1 MADAGRDESAEERA
15 DRKWG
20 DLLQELRV
28 AQTGVQILFGFLL
41 AVVFQPRFTTLG
53 ATDRSIYV
61 VTVVLGAVTTGALIG
76 PVSFHRMLAG
86 RRLKPQTVTWASRL
100 TVTGLVLLLCTMA
113 SSLLLILRLALH
125 STLAPWL
132 VAGVVCWYV
141 GCWFVLPGWA
151 RRMKRQVTRALTDRL
166 LGALGGHGQREGV
179 PGRVGVHPLVAR
191 PVVVLGVDGR
201 RAERDG
207 LAFGRVH
214 VAERH
219 HDPQVCLLGVV
230 GARPARRRVP
240 VVAADRE
247 MDAGRADDL
256 HEVGVAGRLDLTAE
270 QLGVELGEF
279 DGLGTVENE
288 DAGLGNGH
296 AGRVPAGRGN

>member
-1 MADAGRDESAEERA
+1 MADPGRDESAEERA

-41 AVVFQPRFTTLG
+41 AVVFQQRFITLG

-100 TVTGLVLLLCTMA
+100 TVIGLVLLLCTMA

-125 STLAPWL
+125 SALAPWL

-141 GCWFVLPGWA
+141 VCWFVLPGWA
-151 RRMKRQVTRALTDRL
+151 RRRGDR
-166 LGALGGHGQREGV
+166 
-179 PGRVGVHPLVAR
+179 
-191 PVVVLGVDGR
+191 
-201 RAERDG
+201 
-207 LAFGRVH
+207 
-214 VAERH
+214 
-219 HDPQVCLLGVV
+219 
-230 GARPARRRVP
+230 
-240 VVAADRE
+240 
-247 MDAGRADDL
+247 
-256 HEVGVAGRLDLTAE
+256 
-270 QLGVELGEF
+270 
-279 DGLGTVENE
+279 
-288 DAGLGNGH
+288 
-296 AGRVPAGRGN
+296 

>member
-76 PVSFHRMLAG
+76 PVSFHRMLVG

-125 STLAPWL
+125 SALAPWL

-151 RRMKRQVTRALTDRL
+151 RRRNDR
-166 LGALGGHGQREGV
+166 
-179 PGRVGVHPLVAR
+179 
-191 PVVVLGVDGR
+191 
-201 RAERDG
+201 
-207 LAFGRVH
+207 
-214 VAERH
+214 
-219 HDPQVCLLGVV
+219 
-230 GARPARRRVP
+230 
-240 VVAADRE
+240 
-247 MDAGRADDL
+247 
-256 HEVGVAGRLDLTAE
+256 
-270 QLGVELGEF
+270 
-279 DGLGTVENE
+279 
-288 DAGLGNGH
+288 
-296 AGRVPAGRGN
+296 